1 MKETKKLKCF
11 SKLKRIMLTLFAAL
25 CVGSVWAD
33 IIPLGENGVDGYII
47 TGLGN
52 NEVAVV
58 FTNHT
63 KNITWTVPANIKDI
77 QFLVVGGGG
86 GGGGGTSRSSGTRL
100 SPGGGGGGGGVA
112 TGIIEYLGC
121 GSAFNV
127 KIGNGGSAGPAGTG
141 GGGSGAA
148 GAAGDTSFGVGD
160 FTYIT
165 AKAGG
170 SGVGYDRA
178 PGTGASVSGRR
189 YEVGST
195 AAKLESGAIFD
206 EGAPL
211 SDVYIAPGG
220 ASGASGGS
228 TSKRAAGGGGGAMA
242 DGGVGSESGGGVGGV
257 GYESS
262 ITGQT
267 LVYGSGGGGGGYG
280 IPGGSA
286 GTLNAGAGSTSNNTA
301 GSALANT
308 GGGGG
313 GGGVKS
319 TSSRGA
325 GGAGGSGVVVLR
337 FVAQISEEEIR
348 ASIKN
353 LPYTGYEQSVLAETD
368 LYSVSGA
375 KQTDIGSYKV
385 KVTPRMGWS
394 WVDGSVDPKEFDW
407 AIVKGINR
415 WVKGPTISSTS
426 WIVGETGNVSL
437 TPTEELEM
445 LVGDEI
451 EVTISKD
458 GASPSVFESLPVDEG
473 KYTLKYTVSGGELY
487 EDFIYTLNFTINN
500 PEIESLPNGVGY
512 KLTGLGLDRNEVA
525 VVFTNH
531 TQEVA
536 WTVPENL
543 RNVEFLVVGGG
554 GAGGAEATNEEKWT
568 GGVGGG
574 GGGVVTGSVFNLA
587 SGAEVVIKVGVGGTH
602 GRVANDPIGNN
613 INDGGMATA
622 FASDSYFNINETRYV
637 TALAGGSDQGFQNG
651 GQSGGSGAGGRNSK
665 LGKALDSFIIKL
677 DNVIGK
683 FYGNDGGVGSNYSC
697 GGGGGAMSEGEKSDW
712 GYGHGGQGFE
722 SFITG
727 KRVVYGSG
735 GGGGS
740 AANGNGGRGG
750 EGAGDGN
757 QIHQG
762 AGSDAL
768 PNQGG
773 GGGGGGGGQG
783 LTANGEAGRGGNG
796 GSGIVVF
803 RYSVYEAEV
812 TTTEGSTSYATFAE
826 AFAAAQAQ
834 DGATVKLLNDVTLAE
849 KLTVQKAVTL
859 DLNGCTLSETVTDS
873 YGAIYVGTAGNLTIT
888 DSVTGGKIATDGG
901 IVIGN
906 YGTVTVAGGTIEAGA
921 VAEEDVAVYNFY
933 YNGSTYGKLTV
944 NGGKVGRIWNCGNAN
959 ITAGEVVDIDNSG
972 AMTIAEAATVSGT
985 VIIKNGSDAAEVP
998 GAGTLTAPE
1007 SLTVQVGNDGA
1018 EAFYVDG
1025 KWLVQVV
1032 VATIGEAKF
1041 ASLDAA
1047 IAAAQATDTITLV
1060 KDIELTAFV
1069 SIAKSFTLD
1078 LNGNSINRANGT
1090 ALYVNGDATVT
1101 IQGEGSVSGSQAV
1114 YVNAGTVVIKNGNFH
1129 GYNGGHAVY
1138 VQGMGNVEILDG
1150 TFSIDPSGS
1159 YDYVLNKYDADRETT
1174 SIVVKGGKF
1183 KNFNPAN
1190 NGAEGAN
1197 TDFCAEGLCG
1207 YVVETVAGV
1216 DFYGVAAA
1224 VATIGEAKFA
1234 SLDAA
1239 IAAAGAEDE
1248 VVVVADIAT
1257 DAAFEITKK
1266 VTINLNGKTIAT
1278 TQADT
1283 EGNGVFWVRTGGEL
1297 TLNGEGTVNGV
1308 GGNAYNIA
1316 IWADGGKVII
1326 NGGTYTNEGAQDD
1339 GPDGAHFDLIY
1350 VKNGGAVEI
1359 NGGTFKCQTPKWTLN
1374 SNDTLTGTI
1383 VVNGGLFYQFN
1394 PSDCA
1399 TEGAGTNW
1407 CAKGLKGAESAENA
1421 GYYEIV
1427 DAWSAPMPTPDGNI
1441 ETTAKYDQAVSDALA
1456 NVEAQSIAVTVNGE
1470 QKLGNAAVEALN
1482 TAFASFENKDGSAL
1496 AFADAAAT
1504 LDIVIEVVEV
1514 NAEDPAASTVVVK
1527 RGTEELT
1534 VKVTPT
1540 VKYFYPETKTWGSD
1554 KPESG
1559 AVLFKLVFEA
1569 PSAN

>member
-1 MKETKKLKCF
+1 MKETKKLKSF
-11 SKLKRIMLTLFAAL
+11 SKLKRIVFTLFAAL

-112 TGIIEYLGC
+112 TGIIEYLDC

-319 TSSRGA
+319 TSSSGA

-368 LYSVSGA
+368 SYSVSGA

-536 WTVPENL
+536 WSVPENL

-637 TALAGGSDQGFQNG
+637 TALAGGSDQGFHNG

-803 RYSVYEAEV
+803 RYTVYAAEV
-812 TTTEGSTSYATFAE
+812 TTTEGSTLYTTFAE
-826 AFAAAQAQ
+826 AFAAAQA
-834 DGATVKLLNDVTLAE
+834 GATVKLLNDVTLAE
-849 KLTVQKAVTL
+849 KITVKKAVTL

-873 YGAIYVGTAGNLTIT
+873 YGAIYIGTAGNLTIT
-888 DSVTGGKIATDGG
+888 DSATGGKIATDGG

-921 VAEEDVAVYNFY
+921 VAEEDTSVYNFY

-959 ITAGEVVDIDNSG
+959 ITVGEVVDIDNSG

-985 VIIKNGSDAAEVP
+985 VIIKNGSDAADVP

-1007 SLTVQVGNDGA
+1007 SLTVQVGTEGA

-1047 IAAAQATDTITLV
+1047 IAAAGAADTITLV

-1069 SIAKSFTLD
+1069 SIAKSLTLD
-1078 LNGNSINRANGT
+1078 LNGKSINRANGT

-1101 IQGEGSVSGSQAV
+1101 IQGEGSVSGAQAV
-1114 YVNAGTVVIKNGNFH
+1114 YVGAGTVVIKGGNFH

-1138 VQGMGNVEILDG
+1138 VQGTGNVEILGG
-1150 TFSIDPSGS
+1150 TFSIDEDGT

-1183 KNFNPAN
+1183 KNFNPAD
-1190 NGAEGAN
+1190 NGAEGPN
-1197 TDFCAEGLCG
+1197 TNFCA
-1207 YVVETVAGV
+1207 
-1216 DFYGVAAA
+1216 D
-1224 VATIGEAKFA
+1224 
-1234 SLDAA
+1234 
-1239 IAAAGAEDE
+1239 
-1248 VVVVADIAT
+1248 
-1257 DAAFEITKK
+1257 
-1266 VTINLNGKTIAT
+1266 
-1278 TQADT
+1278 
-1283 EGNGVFWVRTGGEL
+1283 
-1297 TLNGEGTVNGV
+1297 
-1308 GGNAYNIA
+1308 
-1316 IWADGGKVII
+1316 
-1326 NGGTYTNEGAQDD
+1326 
-1339 GPDGAHFDLIY
+1339 
-1350 VKNGGAVEI
+1350 
-1359 NGGTFKCQTPKWTLN
+1359 
-1374 SNDTLTGTI
+1374 
-1383 VVNGGLFYQFN
+1383 
-1394 PSDCA
+1394 
-1399 TEGAGTNW
+1399 
-1407 CAKGLKGAESAENA
+1407 GLKAVLNEET

-1427 DAWSAPMPTPDGNI
+1427 DAWTAPMPEKDSEADITEEYTPDVLAAL
-1441 ETTAKYDQAVSDALA
+1441 EAAVATSVD
-1456 NVEAQSIAVTVNGE
+1456 VKVNGVE
-1470 QKLGNAAVEALN
+1470 LKGNEAVKALNAAVKCFDGALTFDG
-1482 TAFASFENKDGSAL
+1482 TAASV
-1496 AFADAAAT
+1496 
-1504 LDIVIEVVEV
+1504 DIVIEVTEV
-1514 NAEDPAASTVVVK
+1514 NVEDPAASTVVVK
-1527 RGTEELT
+1527 RGET
-1534 VKVTPT
+1534 VLCVKTGVKPT
-1540 VKYFYPETKTWGSD
+1540 VKYIDLGSD
-1554 KPESG
+1554 
-1559 AVLFKLVFEA
+1559 AVVFKLVFE
-1569 PSAN
+1569 

>member
-1 MKETKKLKCF
+1 MKETKKLKSF
-11 SKLKRIMLTLFAAL
+11 SKLKRIVFTLFAAL

-112 TGIIEYLGC
+112 TGIIEYLDC

-319 TSSRGA
+319 TSSSGA

-368 LYSVSGA
+368 SYSVSGA

-536 WTVPENL
+536 WSVPENL

-637 TALAGGSDQGFQNG
+637 TALAGGSDQGFHNG

-803 RYSVYEAEV
+803 RYTVYAAEV
-812 TTTEGSTSYATFAE
+812 TTTEGSTLYTTFAE
-826 AFAAAQAQ
+826 AFAAAQA
-834 DGATVKLLNDVTLAE
+834 GATVKLLNDVTLAE
-849 KLTVQKAVTL
+849 KITVKKAVTL

-873 YGAIYVGTAGNLTIT
+873 YGAIYIGTAGNLTIT
-888 DSVTGGKIATDGG
+888 DSATGGKIATDGG

-921 VAEEDVAVYNFY
+921 VAEEDTSVYNFY

-959 ITAGEVVDIDNSG
+959 ITVGEVVDIDNSG
-972 AMTIAEAATVSGT
+972 AMTIAEAATVSGA

-1007 SLTVQVGNDGA
+1007 SLTVQVGTEGA

-1069 SIAKSFTLD
+1069 SIAKSLTLD
-1078 LNGNSINRANGT
+1078 LNGKSINRADGT
-1090 ALYVNGDATVT
+1090 ALYVNGDVNVT
-1101 IQGEGSVSGSQAV
+1101 IQGEGSVSGEQAV
-1114 YVNAGTVVIKNGNFH
+1114 YVGAGTVVIKGGNFH

-1138 VQGMGNVEILDG
+1138 VQGTGNVEILNG
-1150 TFSIDPSGS
+1150 TFSSDEGD
-1159 YDYVLNKYDADRETT
+1159 YHYVLNKYDADRENT

-1207 YVVETVAGV
+1207 YVVETVDGV

-1224 VATIGEAKFA
+1224 VAAIGEVKFA

-1257 DAAFEITKK
+1257 DVAFEITKK
-1266 VTINLNGKTIAT
+1266 VAINLNGKTIAT

-1283 EGNGVFWVRTGGEL
+1283 EGNGVFWVKAGGEL

-1359 NGGTFKCQTPKWTLN
+1359 NGGTFKCQTPEWTLN
-1374 SNDTLTGTI
+1374 SHDTKKGTI

-1407 CAKGLKGAESAENA
+1407 CAEGLKGSESAENA

-1427 DAWSAPMPTPDGNI
+1427 DAWTAPMPEKDGDSAITEEYTPDVLAAL
-1441 ETTAKYDQAVSDALA
+1441 EAAVATSVD
-1456 NVEAQSIAVTVNGE
+1456 VKVNGVE
-1470 QKLGNAAVEALN
+1470 LKGNEAVKALNAAVKCFDGAL
-1482 TAFASFENKDGSAL
+1482 TFDG
-1496 AFADAAAT
+1496 AAASV
-1504 LDIVIEVVEV
+1504 DIVIEVAEV
-1514 NAEDPAASTVVVK
+1514 NVEDPAASTVVVK
-1527 RGTEELT
+1527 RGET
-1534 VKVTPT
+1534 VLSVKTGVKPT
-1540 VKYFYPETKTWGSD
+1540 VKYIDLGSD
-1554 KPESG
+1554 
-1559 AVLFKLVFEA
+1559 AVVFKLVFE
-1569 PSAN
+1569 

>member
-1 MKETKKLKCF
+1 MKETKKLKSF
-11 SKLKRIMLTLFAAL
+11 SKLKRIVFTLFAAL

-112 TGIIEYLGC
+112 TGIIEYLDC

-319 TSSRGA
+319 TSSSGA

-368 LYSVSGA
+368 SYSVSGA

-536 WTVPENL
+536 WSVPENL

-637 TALAGGSDQGFQNG
+637 TALAGGSDQGFHNG

-803 RYSVYEAEV
+803 RYTVYAAEV
-812 TTTEGSTSYATFAE
+812 TTTEGSTLYTTFAE
-826 AFAAAQAQ
+826 AFAAAQA
-834 DGATVKLLNDVTLAE
+834 GATVKLLNDVTLAE
-849 KLTVQKAVTL
+849 KITVKKAVTL

-873 YGAIYVGTAGNLTIT
+873 YGAIYIGTAGNLTIT
-888 DSVTGGKIATDGG
+888 DSATGGKIATDGG

-921 VAEEDVAVYNFY
+921 VAEEDTSVYNFY

-959 ITAGEVVDIDNSG
+959 ITVGEVVDIDNSG

-985 VIIKNGSDAAEVP
+985 VIIKNGSDAADVP

-1007 SLTVQVGNDGA
+1007 SLTVQVGTEGA

-1047 IAAAQATDTITLV
+1047 IAAAGAADTITLV

-1069 SIAKSFTLD
+1069 SIAKSLTLD
-1078 LNGNSINRANGT
+1078 LNGKSINRANGT

-1101 IQGEGSVSGSQAV
+1101 IQGEGSVSGAQAV
-1114 YVNAGTVVIKNGNFH
+1114 YVGAGTVVIKGGNFH

-1138 VQGMGNVEILDG
+1138 VQGTGNVEILGG
-1150 TFSIDPSGS
+1150 TFSIDEDGT

-1183 KNFNPAN
+1183 KNFNPAD
-1190 NGAEGAN
+1190 NGAEGPN
-1197 TDFCAEGLCG
+1197 TNFCA
-1207 YVVETVAGV
+1207 
-1216 DFYGVAAA
+1216 D
-1224 VATIGEAKFA
+1224 
-1234 SLDAA
+1234 
-1239 IAAAGAEDE
+1239 
-1248 VVVVADIAT
+1248 
-1257 DAAFEITKK
+1257 
-1266 VTINLNGKTIAT
+1266 
-1278 TQADT
+1278 
-1283 EGNGVFWVRTGGEL
+1283 
-1297 TLNGEGTVNGV
+1297 
-1308 GGNAYNIA
+1308 
-1316 IWADGGKVII
+1316 
-1326 NGGTYTNEGAQDD
+1326 
-1339 GPDGAHFDLIY
+1339 
-1350 VKNGGAVEI
+1350 
-1359 NGGTFKCQTPKWTLN
+1359 
-1374 SNDTLTGTI
+1374 
-1383 VVNGGLFYQFN
+1383 
-1394 PSDCA
+1394 
-1399 TEGAGTNW
+1399 
-1407 CAKGLKGAESAENA
+1407 GLKAVLNEET

-1427 DAWSAPMPTPDGNI
+1427 DAWTAPMPEKDSEADITEEYTPDVLAAL
-1441 ETTAKYDQAVSDALA
+1441 EAAVATSVD
-1456 NVEAQSIAVTVNGE
+1456 VKVNGVE
-1470 QKLGNAAVEALN
+1470 LKGNEAVKALNAAVKCFDGALTFDG
-1482 TAFASFENKDGSAL
+1482 TAASV
-1496 AFADAAAT
+1496 
-1504 LDIVIEVVEV
+1504 DIVIEVTEV
-1514 NAEDPAASTVVVK
+1514 NVEDPAASTVVVK
-1527 RGTEELT
+1527 RGET
-1534 VKVTPT
+1534 VLSVKTGVKPT
-1540 VKYFYPETKTWGSD
+1540 VKYIDLGSD
-1554 KPESG
+1554 
-1559 AVLFKLVFEA
+1559 AVVFKLVFE
-1569 PSAN
+1569 